1 MPFFRNEEDRLKK
14 SDKVI
19 RNHVAWSMGAGLIPI
34 PIADVFAVS
43 AVQLD
48 MVKQLANTFDIDFR
62 ETEGKAL
69 ITSLVGSSIAR
80 VMAGGAAKL
89 IPGLGSVVGGG
100 AMALLSGA
108 STYALGEVFKE
119 HFQTGGTFLD
129 FDVDRLRKYYD
140 EKFEKGKKVAKDI
153 KKEEADRESEVE
165 SDFDAFV
172 TEQKE
177 TTAKEET
184 PNKEE
189 AIKEATS
196 TTEKGMD
203 AVLNQLSK
211 LAKLRDDG
219 VITEADFQQMKK
231 KLMDEM

>member
-48 MVKQLANTFDIDFR
+48 MVKQLANTFDLDFR

-89 IPGLGSVVGGG
+89 IPGFGSVVGGG
-100 AMALLSGA
+100 AMAVLSGA

-153 KKEEADRESEVE
+153 KKEEVEKETELE

-172 TEQKE
+172 SEQKE
-177 TTAKEET
+177 STPKEET

-189 AIKEATS
+189 AIKEATK